1 MQPPLIELEHVSVMR
16 GDTLAL
22 DDVSLRIGAGEH
34 VAILGP
40 NGSGKSTLIKLITRE
55 CYPLSR
61 PGTDDRSRLRI
72 LGREQWNV
80 FELRKLLGIVSGD
93 LMQLCTRDA
102 TGRDIAVSGFFSS
115 ISVWPHQHVEPW
127 MWQKA
132 EEALATLEIAHLAG
146 RTTEEMSSGEA
157 RRVLLARAL
166 VHDPV
171 ALVLD
176 EPSIALDLFAQHE
189 LREIL
194 RKLARAGTG
203 IVMVTHHLSD
213 LIPEIERVVLIERG
227 RIAADGPKREIL
239 TVERLSALFG
249 LRLQL
254 AERDGYYNLW

>member
-1 MQPPLIELEHVSVMR
+1 MPPPLIELEHVSVMR
-16 GDTLAL
+16 GQTLAL

-40 NGSGKSTLIKLITRE
+40 NGCGKSTLIKLITRE

-61 PGTDDRSRLRI
+61 PGKDDRSRLRI

-80 FELRKLLGIVSGD
+80 FELRSLLGIVSSD
-93 LMQLCTRDA
+93 LMTQCTRDV
-102 TGRDIAVSGFFSS
+102 TGREIAVSGFFSS
-115 ISVWPHQHVEPW
+115 IGIWPHQQVAPE
-127 MWQKA
+127 MWRKA
-132 EEALATLEIAHLAG
+132 DAALATLEIAHLAH
-146 RTTEEMSSGEA
+146 RTTDELSSGEA
-157 RRVLLARAL
+157 RRILLARAL
-166 VHDPV
+166 VHDPL

-176 EPSIALDLFAQHE
+176 EPSTALDLFAQHE

-194 RKLARAGTG
+194 RKLARAGIG

-213 LIPEIERVVLIERG
+213 LIPEIERVVLMERG

-239 TVERLSALFG
+239 VPQRLSSLFG
-249 LRLQL
+249 LPLEL